1 MKKIISFVIIVLM
14 QIIVLEWPI
23 KNQYLFEWQIDTVTF
38 FIERKLNATINL
50 TIDEFAFILMFFSE
64 LALLKNIISKRIS
77 DKDIVISLI
86 LFFSAYW
93 TLLTRV
99 GWFDGNLFIRSS
111 IPLFVFL
118 LLCLLYWIYEK
129 LKIYINAKHEKY

>member
-1 MKKIISFVIIVLM
+1 M
-14 QIIVLEWPI
+14 QIIVLGWTT
-23 KNQYLFEWQIDTVTF
+23 KDQYLFEWQIDTVTF

-50 TIDEFAFILMFFSE
+50 TANEFAFILMFFSE
-64 LALLKNIISKRIS
+64 LVLLKNIISKRIS

-129 LKIYINAKHEKY
+129 LKIYINTRHEKY